1 MNIFSLLW
9 RGITAPEPSLRI
21 GPFDEYPM
29 DEPSNPDSV
38 ETVTEENETFDEP
51 LSIQEIAHRLALQEQ
66 IVLDSM
72 TVFLQ
77 EVGKFKLMTA
87 GMRTLLNK
95 TKEQEHE

>member
-1 MNIFSLLW
+1 MNVFTRW
-9 RGITAPEPSLRI
+9 WKGITAPEPIAKGGR
-21 GPFDEYPM
+21 FDEYPM

-72 TVFLQ
+72 NILLQ
-77 EVGKFKLMTA
+77 EIGKFKLMTA
-87 GMRTLLNK
+87 GMRTLLDKN
-95 TKEQEHE
+95 KEQEHE